1 MEAWI
6 YKIKI
11 LYNVENTH
19 IVCILSHVYTHV
31 TNTHIG
37 QIFLAVNWFK
47 FVFCF
52 LNIIFNETFKI
63 NESFFPEKSLER
75 ELWQMT
81 FENFKLHHTE
91 SQNFFPELL

>member
-19 IVCILSHVYTHV
+19 I
-31 TNTHIG
+31 G
-37 QIFLAVNWFK
+37 QIFLAVNLFK

-52 LNIIFNETFKI
+52 LNIIFNETFKMD
-63 NESFFPEKSLER
+63 ESFSPEKSLER

-81 FENFKLHHTE
+81 FENFKLYHTE
-91 SQNFFPELL
+91 SQNFFPKLL

>member
-19 IVCILSHVYTHV
+19 I
-31 TNTHIG
+31 G
-37 QIFLAVNWFK
+37 QTFLAVNLFK

-52 LNIIFNETFKI
+52 LNIIFNETFKMD
-63 NESFFPEKSLER
+63 ESFFPEKSLER

-81 FENFKLHHTE
+81 FENFKLYHTE
-91 SQNFFPELL
+91 SQNFFPKLL

>member
-19 IVCILSHVYTHV
+19 I
-31 TNTHIG
+31 G
-37 QIFLAVNWFK
+37 QTFLAVNLFK

-52 LNIIFNETFKI
+52 LNIDFNETFKMD
-63 NESFFPEKSLER
+63 ESFFLRNHLK
-75 ELWQMT
+75 
-81 FENFKLHHTE
+81 ENCGKWHLKILNYITLKVE
-91 SQNFFPELL
+91 FFS